1 MDRAEPLNMG
11 SIATI
16 PTPKDFALA
25 RDLCSY
31 GYFLLAPNH
40 WDVRKSVFVRTFLVG
55 GVATTV
61 RTTQGKVGAP
71 LKARADV
78 ALNAVQRE
86 ELIAQIR
93 RMLRLDETADEIR
106 AFHAADL
113 RWKESG
119 RGRLMRSPTLFED
132 IIKTVTSCNVT
143 WPSTIVMNR
152 RLCEVLGKKSASG
165 GYAFVE
171 PAKLAKARPQTLRAR
186 CRVGYR
192 DQRLIELARLYVAA
206 EKARTRDAAE
216 LMKQKRAIPSDV
228 ATKEEE
234 RRGRRVEKTPP
245 RINLPWLEDP
255 ATPDDAVFKAL
266 VALPGIG
273 PYAAANIM
281 QLMGRYARLPLDT
294 ESVRH
299 GKTLLGFK
307 GSSAQIMKKVH
318 LHYAPFGSN
327 AFRSYWLE
335 MWAFYESKHGPAWTW
350 ERDSTGKMFT
360 AAQLAK

>member
-1 MDRAEPLNMG
+1 MG
-11 SIATI
+11 STLTI
-16 PTPKDFALA
+16 PTPADFLLA

-31 GYFLLAPNH
+31 GYFLLAPNR
-40 WDVRKSVFVRTFLVG
+40 WDVRGRAFERTFLVS

-61 RTTQGKVGAP
+61 RAVHTNAGAP
-71 LKARADV
+71 LKLTADAV
-78 ALNAVQRE
+78 LTKVQRN
-86 ELIAQIR
+86 ELFGQVR
-93 RMLRLDETADEIR
+93 RMLRLDETAEQIA
-106 AFHAADL
+106 AFHSVDP
-113 RWKESG
+113 RWKKSG

-152 RLCEVLGKKSASG
+152 RLCEVLGRKSASG
-165 GYAFVE
+165 GFAFVE
-171 PAKLAKARPQTLRAR
+171 PARLAKTRPQTLRAR

-192 DQRLIELARLYVAA
+192 DQRLIELAKLYIAG
-206 EKARTRDAAE
+206 EKSRERDAKE
-216 LMKQKRAIPSDV
+216 LARQKANPPAKAAVSTRN
-228 ATKEEE
+228 K
-234 RRGRRVEKTPP
+234 RGAAKLPP

-255 ATPDDAVFKAL
+255 TTPDDAVFKAL

-281 QLMGRYARLPLDT
+281 QLMGRYGRLPLDS

-307 GSSAQIMKKVH
+307 GSNAQIMKKVH
-318 LHYAPFGSN
+318 EHYAPFGAD

-335 MWAFYESKHGPAWTW
+335 MWEFYETKHGPAWTW

-360 AAQLAK
+360 ASQLSK